1 MEKFYKTS
9 IGYARALKS
18 AGIALLLVMFL
29 SVSVDA
35 VHAQGASAQTGKRR
49 ITGTITDADGSP
61 LVGATVYIKDTNVG
75 TTTNTEGLFV
85 IDVLPKQQIT
95 ISYIGYLS
103 QTLPT
108 DGREVFNIKLQSD
121 TDQLEEVVIVG
132 YGKQKRQAMVSSIA
146 TVGSRDLMQS
156 SSSNLTS
163 NLAGQLAG
171 LISIQRSA
179 EPGRDD
185 AEFWIRGIST
195 FKGGTNPLVLVDGI
209 PRDINNIEADE
220 IETFSILKDAAA
232 TAVYGAEGANGVI
245 LVTTKRGTISRPK
258 ISFRIEQSIAS
269 PQRLPEFVDSWD
281 YLELANEARSNDG
294 LTPSFSAAQI
304 QLYRDRSGST
314 NWSAKPCTASATRS
328 TSAAVPKMPNISSR
342 WPTTSRTAS
351 SRRTPTANTTA
362 TSDSSATT
370 CAATST

>member
-156 SSSNLTS
+156 SS
-163 NLAGQLAG
+163 
-171 LISIQRSA
+171 
-179 EPGRDD
+179 
-185 AEFWIRGIST
+185 
-195 FKGGTNPLVLVDGI
+195 
-209 PRDINNIEADE
+209 
-220 IETFSILKDAAA
+220 
-232 TAVYGAEGANGVI
+232 
-245 LVTTKRGTISRPK
+245 
-258 ISFRIEQSIAS
+258 
-269 PQRLPEFVDSWD
+269 RL
-281 YLELANEARSNDG
+281 
-294 LTPSFSAAQI
+294 SFSSPI
-304 QLYRDRSGST
+304 PS
-314 NWSAKPCTASATRS
+314 
-328 TSAAVPKMPNISSR
+328 
-342 WPTTSRTAS
+342 
-351 SRRTPTANTTA
+351 
-362 TSDSSATT
+362 
-370 CAATST
+370 

>member
-258 ISFRIEQSIAS
+258 ISFRFRTGS
-269 PQRLPEFVDSWD
+269 PCHR
-281 YLELANEARSNDG
+281 
-294 LTPSFSAAQI
+294 
-304 QLYRDRSGST
+304 YRPDRHRGES
-314 NWSAKPCTASATRS
+314 P
-328 TSAAVPKMPNISSR
+328 
-342 WPTTSRTAS
+342 
-351 SRRTPTANTTA
+351 
-362 TSDSSATT
+362 
-370 CAATST
+370 

>member
-195 FKGGTNPLVLVDGI
+195 FKGGTNPLVLVDGL

-304 QLYRDRSGST
+304 QLYRDRADNDLYPNT
-314 NWSAKPCTASATRS
+314 QWIDELVRK
-328 TSAAVPKMPNISSR
+328 AVHLSLIHI
-342 WPTTSRTAS
+342 
-351 SRRTPTANTTA
+351 
-362 TSDSSATT
+362 
-370 CAATST
+370 

>member
-304 QLYRDRSGST
+304 QLYRDRADNDLYPNT
-314 NWSAKPCTASATRS
+314 QWTASATRS
-328 TSAAVPKMPNISSR
+328 TSAAAPKMPNISSR